1 MGPVDAYL
9 LVLFASAITS
19 YVLTPVV
26 LKLSRRMGAVDVPDD
41 RKVHAVPTPTLGG
54 VAIFAAFV
62 VGLAMASALGVF
74 RSSFQLSWPPS
85 ELVAIVIGAF
95 VIFAIGMIDDLRGL
109 AATTKLAGQILAA
122 GFVFLGGVR
131 LEWFRLPP
139 FGTLSLGSSDSAVV
153 TIVWIVVIVNA
164 VNLIDGLDGLAA
176 GIASIA
182 AITFFVYS
190 FELNRHLAQVEQT
203 APLISIVV
211 VGATL
216 GFLRHNF
223 NPAKI
228 FMGDSGS
235 MTLGFLLAS
244 ATVVGVGRLP
254 PSNPL
259 SESVIFYLPV
269 LIPAIVLAIPILD
282 TSLAVVRRARKGVD
296 IFHADKRHLH
306 HRLLEIGHGHRQ
318 AVLIMYAWTAVI
330 AGAGLALSFVPNPFF
345 TLPFVA
351 AAVAILLY
359 TMLPRIA
366 RRGIG

>member
-1 MGPVDAYL
+1 
-9 LVLFASAITS
+9 
-19 YVLTPVV
+19 
-26 LKLSRRMGAVDVPDD
+26 
-41 RKVHAVPTPTLGG
+41 
-54 VAIFAAFV
+54 
-62 VGLAMASALGVF
+62 
-74 RSSFQLSWPPS
+74 
-85 ELVAIVIGAF
+85 
-95 VIFAIGMIDDLRGL
+95 
-109 AATTKLAGQILAA
+109 
-122 GFVFLGGVR
+122 VR

>member
-1 MGPVDAYL
+1 MDAYL
-9 LVLFASAITS
+9 LVLFASAVTS
-19 YVLTPVV
+19 YAFTPVV
-26 LKLSRRMGAVDVPDD
+26 LRVSRRLGAVDVPDD

-62 VGLAMASALGVF
+62 VGLVVASSLGAF

-85 ELVAIVIGAF
+85 ELVAIFMGAF
-95 VIFAIGMIDDLRGL
+95 VIFALGVIDDLRGL
-109 AATTKLAGQILAA
+109 AAPTKLAGQILAA

-131 LEWFRLPP
+131 IEWFRLPG

-164 VNLIDGLDGLAA
+164 INLIDGLDGLAA
-176 GIASIA
+176 GIAAIA

-190 FELNRHLAQVEQT
+190 FELNLHLAQVEQT
-203 APLISIVV
+203 APLISIAV

-269 LIPAIVLAIPILD
+269 LVPAVVLAIPILD
-282 TSLAVVRRARKGVD
+282 TSLAVIRRARKGVD

-330 AGAGLALSFVPNPFF
+330 AGGGLALSSAPNLLLA
-345 TLPFVA
+345 LPFGA
-351 AAVAILLY
+351 AAVGILLY
-359 TMLPRIA
+359 TVLPRIA
-366 RRGIG
+366 RRGVG